1 MTGQT
6 AVDVA
11 KAFGEAVDFDGVAL
25 TKLDGDARGGA
36 ALSVRAVSGK
46 PILFIGTG
54 EKLEALEPFYPDRMA
69 SRILGMGDV
78 LSLIEKAQ
86 TTVDVGDAKKLEEKI
101 RGGSL
106 TLEDFLEQMQ
116 QVRRMGPMSQVLGM
130 IPGFRNAA
138 KGRDLNLDDRQID
151 RVEAIIKSMTLQER
165 RHPEIINGSRRRRI
179 ASGSGTSVQEVNQLL
194 AQFKQMRKMMKQM
207 GRGRHARA
215 LRHLIDTQK
224 SKGAPWSRFASPV
237 WAARRTPSTAS
248 SWQMSAR
255 PVTGATSRR
264 SGATT
269 RRRTPRS
276 SRSTSPRRTPG
287 SRTARSPRR
296 RSRS

>member
-11 KAFGEAVDFDGVAL
+11 KAFGDAVDFDGVAL

-54 EKLEALEPFYPDRMA
+54 EKLEALEPFHPDRMA

-165 RHPEIINGSRRRRI
+165 QHPEIINGSRRRRI

-207 GRGRHARA
+207 GRGGMPA
-215 LRHLIDTQK
+215 LFGT
-224 SKGAPWSRFASPV
+224 
-237 WAARRTPSTAS
+237 
-248 SWQMSAR
+248 
-255 PVTGATSRR
+255 
-264 SGATT
+264 
-269 RRRTPRS
+269 
-276 SRSTSPRRTPG
+276 
-287 SRTARSPRR
+287 
-296 RSRS
+296 